1 MLESFGTSDPGCVR
15 SNNEDSYFSDGPLGL
30 YLVADGMGGAQAGE
44 TASQMAVETVVE
56 YVRGSLQRDEETLI
70 QAFSAAHRSVLQAA
84 ASMTHLNGMGTTL
97 IGVLEVNDD
106 LQIASVGDSRAYLFE
121 NGQLQPITEDQTW
134 ANEMGRR
141 IGLDDAQLR
150 SHPMRHVL
158 TMAIG
163 VEAALR
169 VNSYLVRPAPGCTI
183 LLCSDGLH
191 GVLQPDVIAGILG
204 NGGSLDERAAKLIAA
219 AREAGGPDNVTVL
232 LLRKSDDRE
241 KTASGSSGDPA
252 S

>member
-15 SNNEDSYFSDGPLGL
+15 TNNEDSFFIDPHMGL

-44 TASQMAVETVVE
+44 TASQMAVETVAD
-56 YVRGSLQRDEETLI
+56 YVRTAPERDEETLI
-70 QAFSAAHRSVLQAA
+70 QAFSAAHRNVLQAA
-84 ASMTHLNGMGTTL
+84 SSVTHLNGMGTTL
-97 IGVLEVNDD
+97 IGVLEVKSE

-121 NGQLQPITEDQTW
+121 NGQLQVITEDQTW

-150 SHPMRHVL
+150 VHPMRHVL

-169 VNSYLVRPAPGCTI
+169 VNSYLVRPAPGCVI

-191 GVLQPDVIAGILG
+191 GVLQPDAIAQILSS
-204 NGGSLDERAAKLIAA
+204 NGSLNDKAAQLIAA
-219 AREAGGPDNVTVL
+219 AREAGGPDNVTAVL
-232 LLRKSDDRE
+232 LRR
-241 KTASGSSGDPA
+241 TA
-252 S
+252 